1 MKYYTRKGIVMTSV
15 GEQQVLVSAV
25 SLHDQVPYVT
35 NINDTTATLWEKMVH
50 GATKDELIACI
61 MEEYEVE
68 NEPAVRED
76 IDRVLRQLSEQNY
89 ITFE

>member
-1 MKYYTRKGIVMTSV
+1 MTSV
-15 GEQQVLVSAV
+15 GEQQILVSAV

-35 NINDTTATLWEKMVH
+35 DINDTAAILWGRMVH
-50 GATKDELIACI
+50 GATKEDLIACI

-68 NEPAVRED
+68 NEAVVRED
-76 IDRVLRQLSEQNY
+76 IDKVLRQLSKQNY